1 MQILRGN
8 FEEKRRKNIIKFK
21 CIAKIL
27 VLQLLVSKELI
38 LMRLTRA
45 CIKLFVITV
54 IEKNAMWRTVLSSKP
69 IT

>member
-54 IEKNAMWRTVLSSKP
+54 IEKNAMSRTVLSSKP